1 MKFYWQFFAC
11 ATCLALPAHA
21 ETYPAR
27 PIRLLVPFALGGT
40 DASSEQGSRLRDA
53 SVRESDAAA
62 VLIAQASIPR
72 EQYPVRPIRLLVPF
86 APGGGGDVVGRIV
99 AQRLSEQLGKP
110 LVIDNR
116 GGAGGT
122 LGVDMAAKAAPDGY
136 TVLLGNVGPI
146 ALSPSL
152 YAKLPY
158 DPVRDF
164 APVTMIASFPNI
176 LVANTSLPFK
186 SVQELVAY
194 AKSRPGKLNFG
205 SAGSGTSTHLAG
217 ELFKSVAG
225 IDVVH
230 VPYKGGAAALVDV
243 IGGQVAYYFGTLP
256 SSLPLA
262 KAGKVRALGVTSL
275 KRAPAAADLPTIAES
290 GYPGFEMA
298 AWYGLLVPTG
308 TPREIVAKLNTAT
321 RAVLALSDVRDR
333 FVQEGSEPIGNSPA
347 EFGAYI
353 KAEIA
358 KWTAVV
364 KAANVKAD

>member
-1 MKFYWQFFAC
+1 MIISTLLAACVVVTAFA
-11 ATCLALPAHA
+11 
-21 ETYPAR
+21 ESYPSR
-27 PIRLLVPFALGGT
+27 PIRLLVPFA
-40 DASSEQGSRLRDA
+40 A
-53 SVRESDAAA
+53 
-62 VLIAQASIPR
+62 
-72 EQYPVRPIRLLVPF
+72 
-86 APGGGGDVVGRIV
+86 GGGGDVVGRII

-110 LVIDNR
+110 IVIDNR

-122 LGVDMAAKAAPDGY
+122 LGVDLAAKAAPDGY

-152 YAKLPY
+152 YPKLPY

-194 AKSRPGKLNFG
+194 AKSRPGKLNFA
-205 SAGSGTSTHLAG
+205 SAGAGTSTHLAG
-217 ELFKSVAG
+217 ELFKSVAV

-230 VPYKGGAAALVDV
+230 VPYKGGAAAVTDV

-262 KAGKVRALGVTSL
+262 KAGKLRALGVTSL
-275 KRAPAAADLPTIAES
+275 KRSPAAPEVPTIAES

-298 AWYGLLVPTG
+298 AWYGFLVPTG
-308 TPREIVAKLNTAT
+308 TPRDVIVKLNSAT
-321 RAVLALSDVRDR
+321 RAALMSPDVRER
-333 FVQEGSEPIGNSPA
+333 LVHEGSEPMGGTPE
-347 EFGAYI
+347 EFGTYI
-353 KAEIA
+353 TSEIA

-364 KAANVKAD
+364 KAANIKAD